1 MKTVKLTING
11 LPVEVP
17 EGTTILNAAK
27 QVQVK
32 IPSLCYH
39 PDLPA
44 WAACGICVVKI
55 KGFHK
60 LVRACVAPAAA
71 KRARNPCTSGA
82 SGVVKQYTSRISSGT
97 RLFGV
102 RLCWYRGPSG

>member
-17 EGTTILNAAK
+17 EGTNLLNAAK

-44 WAACGICVVKI
+44 WAACGICVVKV
-55 KGFHK
+55 KGLSK
-60 LVRACVAPAAA
+60 LVRACTAPVAEVTMAAA
-71 KRARNPCTSGA
+71 LRNRIMPHLLRIRGRVRVSGRAAG
-82 SGVVKQYTSRISSGT
+82 GSRAF
-97 RLFGV
+97 R
-102 RLCWYRGPSG
+102 